1 MRMRRREE
9 RKKRTEENI
18 NKRIQ
23 VPTSILGMIE
33 RREEMGKRRLGK
45 KNRRRE
51 EYMYNSVII

>member
-33 RREEMGKRRLGK
+33 RREEMGKRRWGMEEEK
-45 KNRRRE
+45 KRRE
-51 EYMYNSVII
+51 EYKI